1 MTKTKMSTVAIVT
14 LSVLLAAAL
23 AATIVLAAFAFTAKA
38 NTTFNFASGVSVEAT
53 SGLTDAGVWKAN
65 LVTKKGEISTELT
78 ESTNKDITQG
88 VALQPVTIK
97 NTSGQTI
104 TIAVAV
110 VISGTSNPNLYVGT
124 TSAVGSTTKLADSKA
139 TTANFDAGTTAYKS
153 VKINKAEDKD
163 SLQWA
168 TYTLE
173 KDGSVTVNNYINT
186 GYDESAIDALDGK
199 DFTATM
205 YFAAVYSSQDISAA
219 IESADITSTSW
230 KVSAKA

>member
-53 SGLTDAGVWKAN
+53 SGLTSKGVWKAN
-65 LVTKKGEISTELT
+65 LVTKEGGISTELT
-78 ESTNKDITQG
+78 ESTNTDITQG

-110 VISGTSNPNLYVGT
+110 VISGKNNPDLYVGD
-124 TSAVGSTTKLADSKA
+124 TSKVGSTALANSKA
-139 TTANFDAGTTAYKS
+139 TSPNFAAETTTYKS
-153 VKINKAEDKD
+153 VGIKKSED
-163 SLQWA
+163 SLRWA

-173 KDGSVTVNNYINT
+173 KDESVTVNNYINT
-186 GYDESAIDALDGK
+186 GYSESAIDALAGK

-219 IESADITSTSW
+219 IESADLTSTSW
-230 KVSAKA
+230 KVSATA